1 VLGNLTIDIDRYWGT
16 SNPYPEQT
24 TTNLQYLTLNQSI
37 NDFVNFAQ
45 NVVLPF
51 DTGRTS
57 APSLAVRIRTDEILP
72 RTYLANTNS
81 SRGYGWVVPTQVL

>member
-1 VLGNLTIDIDRYWGT
+1 MDIDRYWG
-16 SNPYPEQT
+16 SSSPYPVQT

-57 APSLAVRIRTDEILP
+57 TASVAVRMKVNE
-72 RTYLANTNS
+72 
-81 SRGYGWVVPTQVL
+81 V